1 VRVAVGEG
9 APGRVR
15 DEERFYRTIDEGH
28 RRHFDAMDAPL
39 GSVGVAA
46 SRRSEVVDAL
56 AGYDSAL
63 ELPIVRVPADAD
75 AAAPMA
81 S

>member
-1 VRVAVGEG
+1 
-9 APGRVR
+9 
-15 DEERFYRTIDEGH
+15 
-28 RRHFDAMDAPL
+28 MDAPL